1 MIQFSAMVSVKPHG
15 RLFVISGPSGVGK
28 GTIIQE
34 IIKHHPGFVLSI
46 SHCSR
51 APRSGEKNGIDYC
64 FVSREEFKEMI
75 LKEKFLEYAEVHGN
89 YYGTAAEKIEEL
101 IKSGKNVIF
110 EVDVQG
116 GISLKKI
123 LPEVTT
129 IFIRPPNTAELVNR
143 INKRGS
149 ETPETLARRL
159 ETMKSE
165 LAQAKFYDYQVV
177 NDKLSDTLRE
187 VLEIMNKEGK
197 KHERTSN

>member
-1 MIQFSAMVSVKPHG
+1 
-15 RLFVISGPSGVGK
+15 
-28 GTIIQE
+28 
-34 IIKHHPGFVLSI
+34 
-46 SHCSR
+46 
-51 APRSGEKNGIDYC
+51 
-64 FVSREEFKEMI
+64 MI